1 VSGHCLLVL
10 GGTRS
15 GKSRYAEEAALRLGG
30 ERVTYVATARSGEPG
45 LDARIAAHRLRR
57 PRAWETIEAG
67 LDLAAAVAS
76 APAGRV
82 LLVDSLTLW
91 VASVLEADET
101 GGAAT
106 HRWADAA
113 RAIGERDA
121 PTVIVSDEVGL
132 GLVPVSELGRR
143 FRDELG
149 TLNQAV
155 AAFADEV
162 VLVVAGLPLTLRA
175 RP

>member
-1 VSGHCLLVL
+1 MSRHCLLVL

-15 GKSRYAEEAALRLGG
+15 GKSRHAEEVAHRLGG
-30 ERVTYVATARSGEPG
+30 ERVTYLATARTGERG

-57 PRAWETIEAG
+57 PSGWSTVEVG
-67 LDLAAAVAS
+67 PDLAAAVAA
-76 APAGRV
+76 APTGHV

-91 VASVLEADET
+91 VGTLLESDGDTAQ
-101 GGAAT
+101 
-106 HRWADAA
+106 RWVAAA

-121 PTVIVSDEVGL
+121 PVVLVSDEVGL
-132 GLVPVSELGRR
+132 GLVPASEVGRR

-149 TLNQAV
+149 TLNQAA

-162 VLVVAGLPLTLRA
+162 VLVVAGIPLTLRGH
-175 RP
+175 P

>member
-1 VSGHCLLVL
+1 MSGHRLLVL

-15 GKSRYAEEAALRLGG
+15 GKSRYAEEAALRFGG
-30 ERVTYVATARSGEPG
+30 ERVTYLATARTGEPG

-57 PRAWETIEAG
+57 PPAWGTIEAG
-67 LDLAAAVAS
+67 SDLATAVSA
-76 APAGRV
+76 APAGHV

-91 VASVLEADET
+91 VGTLLESDE
-101 GGAAT
+101 GVAK
-106 HRWADAA
+106 RWVAAA

-121 PTVIVSDEVGL
+121 PVVLVSDEVGL
-132 GLVPVSELGRR
+132 GLVPASELGRR

-149 TLNQAV
+149 TLNQAA

-162 VLVVAGLPLTLRA
+162 VLVVAGFPLTLRG

>member
-1 VSGHCLLVL
+1 MV
-10 GGTRS
+10 
-15 GKSRYAEEAALRLGG
+15 AA
-30 ERVTYVATARSGEPG
+30 
-45 LDARIAAHRLRR
+45 
-57 PRAWETIEAG
+57 
-67 LDLAAAVAS
+67 
-76 APAGRV
+76 APAGHV

-91 VASVLEADET
+91 VASVLEADE
-101 GGAAT
+101 AAAD
-106 HRWADAA
+106 RWAAAA
-113 RAIGERDA
+113 RTIGERDA
-121 PTVIVSDEVGL
+121 AAVIVSDEVGL
-132 GLVPVSELGRR
+132 GLVPATELGRR